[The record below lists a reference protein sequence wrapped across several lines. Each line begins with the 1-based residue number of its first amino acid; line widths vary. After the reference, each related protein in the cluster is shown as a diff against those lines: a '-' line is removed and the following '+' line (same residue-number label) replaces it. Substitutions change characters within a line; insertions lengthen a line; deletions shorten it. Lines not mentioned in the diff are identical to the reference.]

1 MNIAQRPVAAALS
14 LRKPA
19 YFFAVGALAVGMAFP
34 AGNARAESN
43 FITATGTASA
53 KLNFSIVIPKFLFLQ
68 VGTGTPFANNT
79 AVDTIVFDMTS
90 AISSIGN
97 GTAQAAT
104 SGGDVSPGVVTARVV
119 GNGFTAATNL
129 SATTLGAM
137 SNGTQTIS
145 WSEISVATP
154 AALTG
159 VTPAPTAT
167 LQHPG
172 TLTNPFSDTGSTT
185 VSLTPVSGVI
195 NQGAK
200 WTFSYKN
207 TNVPAAGTYG
217 STVANKGQVTY
228 AIALP

>member
-1 MNIAQRPVAAALS
+1 
-14 LRKPA
+14 
-19 YFFAVGALAVGMAFP
+19 
-34 AGNARAESN
+34 
-43 FITATGTASA
+43 
-53 KLNFSIVIPKFLFLQ
+53 
-68 VGTGTPFANNT
+68 
-79 AVDTIVFDMTS
+79 MTT

-97 GTAQAAT
+97 GTPQAAT

-119 GNGFTAATNL
+119 GNGFTGATNL

-145 WSEISVATP
+145 WSEIAVATP

-159 VTPAPTAT
+159 VTPAPAAV

-172 TLTNPFSDTGSTT
+172 TLTNPFADTGSTT